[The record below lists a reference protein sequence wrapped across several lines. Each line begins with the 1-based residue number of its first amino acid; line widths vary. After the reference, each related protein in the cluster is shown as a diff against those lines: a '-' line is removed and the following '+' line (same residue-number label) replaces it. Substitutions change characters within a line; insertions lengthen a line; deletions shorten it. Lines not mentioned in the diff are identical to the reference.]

1 MKPCVKVLSALST
14 ASLLACSQLSLAP
27 TLGAPVAGPAAGT
40 PALPGAQPLANGAR
54 PVSAVEGLFALG
66 RSAHNA
72 GDLVLAEQW
81 YTQVL
86 AMQPSHLG
94 ALNSMAVIYAQTQ
107 RSDQALEFF
116 KRALELDPQAAYV
129 HNNLG
134 YALLLAGRLAEAGSE
149 LARAYELNPSSAQS
163 RQNLEL
169 LARATEAAAPGPQLV
184 AVAKNVYELRD
195 APAARPVPMQ
205 AAAPMPV
212 AVPMQ
217 VAVPTPVA
225 VSTPV
230 AVPMQVAVSMPVA
243 APMQVAVSM
252 PVAAPMQV
260 AVPTPV
266 VAPLP
271 VAAPMRVAVSTPVAM
286 PMQAAV
292 SIPVAAPM
300 QVAAT
305 VKELAPG
312 TSLQGVR
319 IEVSN
324 GVGIRYLARR
334 TAERLAQ
341 TGWVTAR
348 LTNQPRFRQAT
359 TEIQFVAGQK
369 EAAQALSAQLPVSVR
384 TVACGGLVRNLQMRL
399 VLGHDLVGK
408 TLVAW
413 LDSGSQTP
421 VALAGADGWRFSANP
436 ALGWLFESAG

>member
-1 MKPCVKVLSALST
+1 MKPCVKVLSVLST

-27 TLGAPVAGPAAGT
+27 TLGVPVAAVAPGT
-40 PALPGAQPLANGAR
+40 PARPAVPPLANSAR

-66 RSAHNA
+66 RSAHAA

-94 ALNSMAVIYAQTQ
+94 ALNSIAVIYAQTQ
-107 RSDQALEFF
+107 RNDQAIEFF
-116 KRALELDPQAAYV
+116 QRALELDPQAAYV

-134 YALLLAGRLAEAGSE
+134 YALLLAHRLAEAGAE
-149 LARAYELNPSSAQS
+149 LARAYELNPSSSQS

-195 APAARPVPMQ
+195 APASRPVPMQ
-205 AAAPMPV
+205 ATASAP
-212 AVPMQ
+212 

-230 AVPMQVAVSMPVA
+230 TAPMPVAMPTSVAVPMRAA
-243 APMQVAVSM
+243 APM
-252 PVAAPMQV
+252 PVV
-260 AVPTPV
+260 VPTPV
-266 VAPLP
+266 VASMP

-292 SIPVAAPM
+292 PM
-300 QVAAT
+300 PVAAT

-348 LTNQPRFRQAT
+348 LTNQPRFRQAK

-413 LDSGSQTP
+413 LDSGSETP
-421 VALAGADGWRFSANP
+421 VALAGTDAWRLSANP

>member
-1 MKPCVKVLSALST
+1 MKPCVKVLSVLST
-14 ASLLACSQLSLAP
+14 ASLLACSPLSLAP
-27 TLGAPVAGPAAGT
+27 TLGLPAAAVAPGT
-40 PALPGAQPLANGAR
+40 PLQPAVQPLANSAR

-66 RSAHNA
+66 RSAHAA

-86 AMQPSHLG
+86 NMQPSHLG
-94 ALNSMAVIYAQTQ
+94 ALNSIAVIYAQTQ
-107 RSDQALEFF
+107 RNDQAIEFF
-116 KRALELDPQAAYV
+116 QRALELDPQAAYV

-134 YALLLAGRLAEAGSE
+134 YALLLAGRLTEAGPE
-149 LARAYELNPSSAQS
+149 LARAYELNPASSQS

-195 APAARPVPMQ
+195 APASRPVPMQ

-212 AVPMQ
+212 AVPTQAAAPMP
-217 VAVPTPVA
+217 VVVPTPVA
-225 VSTPV
+225 APTS
-230 AVPMQVAVSMPVA
+230 VAVSMQAAAPMPVVVPTPMAAPIPVA
-243 APMQVAVSM
+243 AP
-252 PVAAPMQV
+252 
-260 AVPTPV
+260 
-266 VAPLP
+266 L
-271 VAAPMRVAVSTPVAM
+271 RVAVSTPVAM

-300 QVAAT
+300 QMAAT
-305 VKELAPG
+305 VRELAAG

-341 TGWVTAR
+341 TGLVTAR
-348 LTNQPRFRQAT
+348 LTNQPRFRQAK

-369 EAAQALSAQLPVSVR
+369 EAADALSTQLPVSVR
-384 TVACGGLVRNLQMRL
+384 TVACGSLVRNLQMRL

-413 LDSGSQTP
+413 LESSSETP
-421 VALAGADGWRFSANP
+421 VALGGADGWHLSANP